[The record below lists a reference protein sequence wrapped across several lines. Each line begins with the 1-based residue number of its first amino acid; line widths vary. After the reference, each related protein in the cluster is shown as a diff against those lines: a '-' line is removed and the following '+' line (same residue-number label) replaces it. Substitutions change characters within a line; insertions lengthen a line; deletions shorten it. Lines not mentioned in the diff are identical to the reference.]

1 MKNYFLFFCKKVLPF
16 IILIPVVVSV
26 YGLFKPL
33 PKDTSLNGP
42 VRNVEDITFLRD
54 LTYQKN
60 GETVRDQQIFKEV
73 NKLIQDADEF
83 IVMDMFLFNDEY
95 ERKVK
100 YPTISS
106 NLTKAL
112 IEKKNKINLSKLS

>member
-26 YGLFKPL
+26 YGVFKPL

-73 NKLIQDADEF
+73 DKLIQDADEF

-95 ERKVK
+95 ERNVK

-106 NLTKAL
+106 RFNEGFNRKEKA
-112 IEKKNKINLSKLS
+112 K